1 MKRAA
6 RAALTA
12 MALSAGLS
20 AAACKPSSPS
30 GAVAPQALP
39 AAAPGTEKDAFRDVL
54 ASSGIDFVQVLAD
67 GALDSLPESVGAG
80 CTAIDYDADGRM
92 DLYFVAQ
99 AWSEA
104 VSTGEPKRGVTK
116 NRLYRNLGGGKF
128 ADVTEKAGVGFE
140 DFGFMSVAA
149 DFDDDGRT
157 DLFIAAEHA
166 NRLLRNRGDGTFDD
180 VTKKAGI
187 SQAVC
192 TVAACAFDAN
202 GDGLLDLYLGNYVT
216 FDKNYRLYF
225 KPVVF
230 AGPLAFSAQADIL
243 YVNNGDGTFTDGTKG
258 SGFDVAEPGRAMGVS
273 VLDYD
278 VDGKPDLYVAND
290 ATANFM
296 FHNEGGGKFKE
307 VGLAMGVAYGVQ
319 GDATAAMAGMTG
331 DVNED
336 GRPDMHVTDN
346 TYGSMFISNA
356 KGGYTDKILSCGVAG
371 PSGQWPSWGGGF
383 FDFDCDGHL
392 DLYLVNGDLYRA
404 TGRPDLLFRG
414 AGDGTFEDVSIES
427 GAYFR
432 TERPGRGGC
441 VVDIDDDARMDVVV
455 TNIGDRP
462 AVLRNQTRTGH
473 AVLLALKSARKS
485 ASGQGAKV
493 TVTAGGKSWTQVAWP
508 RQGYI
513 ACGDARLGFGIG
525 AAEKVERIVVEWTD
539 GTKTEA
545 KDLAPDRVWTVEQ
558 GGKVQ

>member
-6 RAALTA
+6 RAALTVV
-12 MALSAGLS
+12 ALSAGIS
-20 AAACKPSSPS
+20 SAACKPSSSDAPP
-30 GAVAPQALP
+30 APQALP
-39 AAAPGTEKDAFRDVL
+39 AAAPGTEKDAFRDIL

-80 CTAIDYDADGRM
+80 CTAIDYDGDGRM

-104 VSTGEPKRGVTK
+104 VNTGEPKRGATR
-116 NRLYRNLGGGKF
+116 NRLYRNDGGGKF
-128 ADVTEKAGVGFE
+128 TDVTDKAGVGFE
-140 DFGFMSVAA
+140 DFAFMSVAA

-166 NRLLRNRGDGTFDD
+166 NRLLRNRGDGTFED

-187 SQAVC
+187 TQAVC

-230 AGPLAFSAQADIL
+230 PGPLAFGAQADIL

-273 VLDYD
+273 ILDYD

-296 FHNEGGGKFKE
+296 FHNEGAGKFKE
-307 VGLAMGVAYGVQ
+307 VGTSMGLAYGVQ

-331 DVNED
+331 DINED

-346 TYGSMFISNA
+346 AYGSMFVSNA

-371 PSGQWPSWGGGF
+371 ASGQWPSWGGGF
-383 FDFDCDGHL
+383 FDFDADGHL

-414 AGDGTFEDVSIES
+414 AGDGTFEDVSVES

-441 VVDIDDDARMDVVV
+441 VVDIDGDARMDVVV

-462 AVLRNQTRTGH
+462 AVLHNQTRSGH
-473 AVLLALKSARKS
+473 AVLVALKSGRKG

-493 TVTAGGKSWTQVAWP
+493 TVAAGGKSWTQVAWP

-513 ACGDARLGFGIG
+513 TCGDARLHFGIG
-525 AAEKVERIVVEWTD
+525 AAEKIERITVEWAD

-545 KDLAPDRVWTVEQ
+545 KDLARDRVWTAEQ